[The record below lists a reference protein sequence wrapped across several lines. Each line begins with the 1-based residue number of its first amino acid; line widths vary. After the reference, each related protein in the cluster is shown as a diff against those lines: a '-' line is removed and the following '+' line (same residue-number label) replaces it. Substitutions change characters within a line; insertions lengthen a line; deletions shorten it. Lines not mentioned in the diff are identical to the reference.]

1 MTGDLSARASAGGL
15 WRENPALVHV
25 LGICPLLAVT
35 TSVVNG
41 LALGLATTSVIVATN
56 TLVSMTRRWLVPAL
70 RILMFVLI
78 IATFV
83 SVVDLLGNAYF
94 HDLHRILGLFVPL
107 IVTNCV
113 ILAQAET
120 TASRKPVLPSM
131 LIGLWTGLGF
141 TGVLVALGALRE
153 LLGRGMLLAGLDM
166 LVGSAAAI
174 EPITLPVRGL
184 LVLAL
189 PPGAFFGLAMLIAAK
204 NRIDAGRKSPAA
216 TPMQPAT
223 TESRSET
230 R

>member
-1 MTGDLSARASAGGL
+1 
-15 WRENPALVHV
+15 V

-41 LALGLATTSVIVATN
+41 LALGLATTAVIVATN

-70 RILMFVLI
+70 RILIFVLI
-78 IATFV
+78 IAAFV
-83 SVVDLLGNAYF
+83 SIVDLLSNAYF
-94 HDLHRILGLFVPL
+94 HDLHQVLGLFVPL

-131 LIGLWTGLGF
+131 LVGLWTGLGF

-153 LLGRGMLLAGLDM
+153 LLGRGTLLAGLDL
-166 LVGSAAAI
+166 LVGPAAII

-189 PPGAFFGLAMLIAAK
+189 PPGAFFGLAVLIAAK
-204 NRIDAGRKSPAA
+204 NRLDAGRTAPVGTPTQPAA
-216 TPMQPAT
+216 T
-223 TESRSET
+223 ESRPDAP
-230 R
+230 